1 MGALQICG
9 GCVIFL
15 GIVVLIA
22 GIVVGGMLTTILDEG
37 LKKVVKDEV
46 YICPGDAAGSKG
58 WDRFAA
64 VNYLEDWDAEDATLQ
79 FDSYYLYH
87 ITNAANY
94 LKGTEVAKVVEVGPF
109 VIKGWD
115 QSYDMSVDATG
126 ITYRYTSAHVFLDG
140 DQTFTGPG
148 AGGVEETATFESK
161 SPVGISRNTKI
172 ANFNLGYLTV
182 LGSAGTE
189 YALYLTGAGCTADQI
204 MNVAS
209 PSASVCT
216 DNELGNGT
224 STCKC
229 CTLPDQILMADYAGL
244 GKAKEICDGLSDSL
258 DDFIINEAV
267 TGLNSGTAVAPD
279 SAAFATHYTTIA
291 TQATAA
297 GISVLQQATNLVIIG
312 LGCAAPYSSS
322 PGSACTSATD
332 LATAHSNIALWSSL
346 PVTVPQNILVKGILA
361 SKGAAKCECASGL
374 NMTAAGCCLS
384 AGSIPNTDTLL
395 PSDAF
400 SLEGFFCNSTVVFN
414 KDGDAYPWG
423 TEEQCMD
430 KFGVDDYEFSCKGKG
445 EMTYP
450 FKNAYYYATA
460 AGFAAGAA
468 NATVPTERNCADMIT
483 ESAGI
488 TSLVSFLSRIDGG
501 TAVKSTGD
509 TAFDGSTFVATAFGE
524 TSFHT
529 PLITEHTANDH
540 LYGYPSALLGAMIPM
555 LVLELPGLPLSQKM
569 GNLTEIGAYTAGFQ
583 ALCASSCSA
592 PTSATPDGFNCA
604 GNAPSREAI
613 EALNPAALMYADNDC
628 KPLSWTYSTVAFCS
642 AIEDGVTA
650 LLNEYCEDG
659 IAETMYDTV
668 AGAGAWAA
676 LSETAQATQ
685 KAGMATA
692 ISDYIAAQATNT
704 SKTTDAWCQ
713 TTVLS
718 GFGAQG
724 IIAEGAAVSVSASDS
739 LAGAYYAAIIAQGLA
754 TDLTGAAAV
763 YAGMTKAPKAALET
777 AVHIAAVATG
787 LGMANPETQTE
798 DAIVQAYAAS
808 EGYEYCTCYDGANG
822 VANMPATGCCLAGGG
837 TPDQDFTGFG
847 CLYGA
852 PGHYESGLSRTSSL
866 DLAESMTRHKAIKD
880 TEATSKAQ
888 FCPTNPEDIA
898 DQVEYY
904 GETSHV
910 AARNGATQPVQGGN
924 AQFFAPKGL
933 TTKAGDSTVTKPG
946 TNVGD
951 TITLW
956 VKQVL
961 RELPLSYQGD
971 GELHGV
977 TLAKYSP
984 DPKLM
989 WSTADGGI
997 ETASAD
1003 VDVGV
1008 MADGTVGF
1016 NGAQHVGVASGT
1028 GLPVFLMQPNFLNC
1042 DPDLLD
1048 STVNDLEIYNYVDYT
1063 VEDPSTITAPVT
1075 SGTWDLNAC
1084 TLVDQTFIDDNL
1096 DSLNVDVLVEPA
1108 LGLAFAGY
1116 KRLSLATSPV
1126 TACNPLVDPTCAL
1139 SLNRDGA
1146 NGACY
1151 GAVADAF
1158 WDGTVIEFAPGGAT
1172 TLSGKQLLGAAMVA
1186 GGKTYAPGYACS
1198 QANVLTPNFKGGNL
1212 MPVYWA
1218 DQATAASEKS
1228 MKDFKV
1234 LGDVV
1239 ALSAT
1244 ISIIG
1249 IAVGV
1254 VFIILGGVCIAMGG
1268 KSGKVTAAA

>member
-1 MGALQICG
+1 M
-9 GCVIFL
+9 
-15 GIVVLIA
+15 
-22 GIVVGGMLTTILDEG
+22 
-37 LKKVVKDEV
+37 
-46 YICPGDAAGSKG
+46 
-58 WDRFAA
+58 
-64 VNYLEDWDAEDATLQ
+64 
-79 FDSYYLYH
+79 
-87 ITNAANY
+87 
-94 LKGTEVAKVVEVGPF
+94 
-109 VIKGWD
+109 
-115 QSYDMSVDATG
+115 
-126 ITYRYTSAHVFLDG
+126 
-140 DQTFTGPG
+140 
-148 AGGVEETATFESK
+148 
-161 SPVGISRNTKI
+161 GISRNTKI
-172 ANFNLGYLTV
+172 ANFNLGYLDV

-189 YALYLTGAGCTADQI
+189 YALYLTGTGCTLSQI
-204 MNVAS
+204 VNVAS

-216 DNELGNGT
+216 DNELGNKT

-229 CTLPDQILMADYAGL
+229 CTLPDQILVADYGGV
-244 GKAKEICDGLSDSL
+244 GKEKAICDGLSDT
-258 DDFIINEAV
+258 I
-267 TGLNSGTAVAPD
+267 D
-279 SAAFATHYTTIA
+279 SNATY
-291 TQATAA
+291 
-297 GISVLQQATNLVIIG
+297 
-312 LGCAAPYSSS
+312 Y
-322 PGSACTSATD
+322 
-332 LATAHSNIALWSSL
+332 
-346 PVTVPQNILVKGILA
+346 A
-361 SKGAAKCECASGL
+361 SIGAAKCACASGDA
-374 NMTAAGCCLS
+374 MTAAGCCLS
-384 AGSIPNTDTLL
+384 AGAIPTATG
-395 PSDAF
+395 PF
-400 SLEGFFCNSTVVFN
+400 SLEGFWCNSTVVFN
-414 KDGDAYPWG
+414 KDGDVYPWG
-423 TEEQCMD
+423 TPEQCRD

-460 AGFAAGAA
+460 AGSASGVGT
-468 NATVPTERNCADMIT
+468 TVPTERNCADMIT

-501 TAVKSTGD
+501 TVVKSFGD
-509 TAFDGSTFVATAFGE
+509 TAFDGSTFQATAFGE

-569 GNLTEIGAYTAGFQ
+569 GNLTQIGAYTAGFQ
-583 ALCASSCSA
+583 AVCVNSCGT
-592 PTSATPDGFNCA
+592 PTSASPDGFNCA
-604 GNAPSREAI
+604 GKAPSREDI

-642 AIEDGVTA
+642 AIEDGVTD
-650 LLNEYCEDG
+650 LLNENCEDG
-659 IAETMYDTV
+659 IAETMYDTTF
-668 AGAGAWAA
+668 GADAWDA
-676 LSETAQATQ
+676 LSKTAQATY
-685 KAGMATA
+685 KAKKATN
-692 ISDYIAAQATNT
+692 ITNTIAAQATNT

-718 GFGAQG
+718 GKGKKG
-724 IIAEGAAVSVSASDS
+724 IIAQGAAASPSVSASDS
-739 LAGAYYAAIIAQGLA
+739 LAGAYYAAINPD
-754 TDLTGAAAV
+754 DLTTAAAT
-763 YAGMTKAPKAALET
+763 YAGMSWAQKTELET
-777 AVHIAAVATG
+777 AVHIGAVATG
-787 LGMANPETQTE
+787 LGMANPSTQTE
-798 DAIVQAYAAS
+798 AAIVQAFALS

-852 PGHYESGLSRTSSL
+852 PGHYESGLDRTSSL
-866 DLAESMTRHKAIKD
+866 DLADSMTRHKAIKD
-880 TEATSKAQ
+880 TKATSKAQ

-904 GETSHV
+904 GTTSNV
-910 AARNGATQPVQGGN
+910 AARNGASQPVQGGD

-951 TITLW
+951 TIALW
-956 VKQVL
+956 VSQVV

-984 DPKLM
+984 DPKLL

-997 ETASAD
+997 ATDSAD

-1008 MADGTVGF
+1008 MADGSPGF

-1028 GLPVFLMQPNFLNC
+1028 GLPLFLMQPNFLNG

-1075 SGTWDLNAC
+1075 SDTWDLNAC
-1084 TLVDQTFIDDNL
+1084 TLVDQIFIDNNL

-1108 LGLAFAGY
+1108 LGFAFAGY

-1126 TACNPLVDPTCAL
+1126 TACNPTVDATCAL
-1139 SLNRDGA
+1139 SINRDGA

-1158 WDGTVIEFAPGGAT
+1158 WDSTVIDT
-1172 TLSGKQLLGAAMVA
+1172 NVSGKQLLEQAMTRRN
-1186 GGKTYAPGYACS
+1186 KTYAPSYACS

-1218 DQATAASEKS
+1218 DQATEASEKS
-1228 MKDFKV
+1228 MDDYKVNFKA
-1234 LGDVV
+1234 LGDLVG
-1239 ALSAT
+1239 LSAT

-1268 KSGKVTAAA
+1268 KSSKVTAAA